1 MFSHPALL
9 EEYLVPAD
17 PTSSGSKIEWKT
29 CVLKTER
36 RRKRAIER
44 YIDRKRERVKKRKMM
59 FRCEHTNH

>member
-17 PTSSGSKIEWKT
+17 PTSSGSKIERKT

-36 RRKRAIER
+36 RRKREIYRSKER
-44 YIDRKRERVKKRKMM
+44 ESKKEKNDVQM
-59 FRCEHTNH
+59 